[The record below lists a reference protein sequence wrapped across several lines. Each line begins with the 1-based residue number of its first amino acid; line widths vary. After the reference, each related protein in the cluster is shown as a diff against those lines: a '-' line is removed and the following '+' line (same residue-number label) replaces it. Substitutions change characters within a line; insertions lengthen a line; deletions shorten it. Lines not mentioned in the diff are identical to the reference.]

1 MSAKLRPRRMTHHED
16 QHRTPQAFTSWALEV
31 YASRKPP
38 LLGTVSLGDELEEK
52 VKEKFKDNIGG
63 C

>member
-1 MSAKLRPRRMTHHED
+1 MTHHED